1 MNKIAT
7 IQKVTNVRA
16 HPNADA
22 LDLCNILGWQVVVKR
37 NEFKE
42 GEFCVY
48 IPIDSV
54 LPDKPEFE
62 FLRNK
67 DFRIKTIKLRGNLSQ
82 GICFPLSILGD
93 TWNAIRSNS
102 PDISLEGSDVTELV
116 GATHYEKPIAPE
128 LAGRVVGGF
137 PGWLRITDE
146 LNIKSYPEI
155 LTEMAGR
162 PYYITRK
169 DDGQSATYFLKDG
182 AFGVCSRKLQLA
194 DDGNGYWAMAHKYE
208 LEARMRSWF
217 GNDDIAIQAEIVG
230 PPIQGN
236 KMGLKEKELHIFNLV
251 AKNREYMPFEKLR
264 EFCEFAKI
272 PMVTQ
277 IDVGLAFMYDL
288 PYLQNLANNLKY
300 PNGSA
305 AEGIVIR
312 PTEYVYSPTTEWAL
326 SGKVVSETF
335 QVKHE
340 EQYDKLVRKFSRK
353 IYRGFYNQ

>member
-1 MNKIAT
+1 MNEILLSEGVDIT
-7 IQKVTNVRA
+7 SF
-16 HPNADA
+16 
-22 LDLCNILGWQVVVKR
+22 LDVK
-37 NEFKE
+37 K
-42 GEFCVY
+42 
-48 IPIDSV
+48 
-54 LPDKPEFE
+54 
-62 FLRNK
+62 
-67 DFRIKTIKLRGNLSQ
+67 
-82 GICFPLSILGD
+82 
-93 TWNAIRSNS
+93 
-102 PDISLEGSDVTELV
+102 
-116 GATHYEKPIAPE
+116 YEKPIPVE
-128 LAGRVVGGF
+128 LVGKVIGSF

-155 LTEMAGR
+155 LTEMVGR
-162 PYYITRK
+162 RYYITRK

-182 AFGVCSRKLQLA
+182 VFGVCSRKLQLA

-208 LEARMRSWF
+208 IEARMRSWF

-277 IDVGLAFMYDL
+277 IDAGLAFMYDL

-300 PNGSA
+300 PNGSP

-312 PTEYVYSPTTEWAL
+312 PTEYVYSLTVEGPL

-340 EQYDKLVRKFSRK
+340 E
-353 IYRGFYNQ
+353 